1 MKNKISGT
9 LFLLFLCVGTIL
21 IIRNSYNNRPQ
32 YRIVAGKNHTYY
44 KITYECDRQLDDEI
58 NEAFRG
64 YYHALNPFDSLS
76 VTSMVNRNRDM
87 VVDSVFA
94 RALQTAMKVAE
105 ETGGMFDVTCAPY
118 INLWGFGFEKPDSI
132 SQEVIDSIRQ
142 FTGYE
147 KIHLIGDTVVKD
159 DPRVMVNLA
168 GLGDGYICDIIAEL
182 LERNGVKNY
191 LIDIGGEMIAKGV
204 NEKQNEW
211 RIGINKPVND
221 STQLN
226 NEIELVLQVADGK
239 GVATSGNY
247 RNYHIVNGKM
257 YGHTINPKTG
267 RPACE
272 DILSATVMADK
283 CAEADAY
290 ATAFMAMGREKAR
303 ALKQQHPEIEY
314 LFIYADST
322 GGFARECSEGMKKY
336 IVE

>member
-58 NEAFRG
+58 NEAFRD

-147 KIHLIGDTVVKD
+147 KIHLMGDTVVKD

-272 DILSATVMADK
+272 DILSATVMSDK